1 MSGEDAKAAGLYEV
15 IGEEI
20 DDKYMEALK
29 KLVLR
34 PEAIKEQE
42 LPDGDFPTVSYPNPE
57 DKNAFTLALKLA
69 KEVDTDIATGETSVL
84 SLPESNVLY
93 FELEDGAW
101 FCVRPSGTEPK
112 IKIYYTTLGKD
123 LAEAEAEKEKLAKA
137 LEPMMA

>member
-1 MSGEDAKAAGLYEV
+1 MFGEDAKAAGLYEV

-20 DDKYMEALK
+20 DDKYMETLK

-34 PEAIKEQE
+34 PEAIQEQE

-57 DKNAFTLALKLA
+57 DKNAFILALKLA

-112 IKIYYTTLGKD
+112 IKNIMQ
-123 LAEAEAEKEKLAKA
+123 A
-137 LEPMMA
+137 

>member
-20 DDKYMEALK
+20 DDKYMKALK

-112 IKIYYTTLGKD
+112 IKYYAGVKGADAQDAT
-123 LAEAEAEKEKLAKA
+123 EKLEALSKA
-137 LEPMMA
+137 VVEL